1 MKLNTTHKRQLAIKL
16 KQEKHNRNTEM
27 RTSQQVNSYNLN
39 MKQLKK
45 E

>member
-1 MKLNTTHKRQLAIKL
+1 MKLNNTQETTRYKIKTR
-16 KQEKHNRNTEM
+16 KTNTEM
-27 RTSQQVNSYNLN
+27 RTSQQENSYNLN